1 MSSSLTT
8 TAPEAEVARRQTTG
22 EPALTYQPHVD
33 VYDTG
38 SGLTIRADI
47 PGASA
52 DSIDV
57 AFEDGVLAV
66 HAKAPARDLPG
77 RVLRQEYGIGDY
89 RRSFRL
95 GDGFDGAEITAEY
108 RRGVLS
114 IDVPRLAAVR
124 PRKVAVRV
132 ATASGSAC

>member
-1 MSSSLTT
+1 MRSSLTT
-8 TAPEAEVARRQTTG
+8 TVPSGPAQQVAG
-22 EPALTYQPHVD
+22 EPSLTYQPHVD
-33 VYDTG
+33 ICDTG
-38 SGLTIRADI
+38 GGLSIRADI
-47 PGASA
+47 PGACT

-57 AFEDGVLAV
+57 AFDDGVLAV
-66 HAKAPARDLPG
+66 HAKVPARELPG

-95 GDGFDGAEITAEY
+95 GDGFDGAQITAEY

-124 PRKVAVRV
+124 PRKVEVR
-132 ATASGSAC
+132 AAHG

>member
-1 MSSSLTT
+1 MSSLTT
-8 TAPEAEVARRQTTG
+8 TTPEVAGRQTVG

-33 VYDTG
+33 VCDTG
-38 SGLTIRADI
+38 GGLTIRADI

-52 DSIDV
+52 ESIDV

-66 HAKAPARDLPG
+66 HAKVPTRDLPG

-95 GDGFDGAEITAEY
+95 GDGFDGAGITAEY

-124 PRKVAVRV
+124 PRKVEVRV
-132 ATASGSAC
+132 ATR

>member
-1 MSSSLTT
+1 MNSSLTT
-8 TAPEAEVARRQTTG
+8 TTSNAASQQAGV
-22 EPALTYQPHVD
+22 EPALTYQPNVD
-33 VYDTG
+33 VCDTG
-38 SGLTIRADI
+38 GGLSILADI

-57 AFEDGVLAV
+57 AFEDGVLSVQAQV
-66 HAKAPARDLPG
+66 PSRDLPG

-95 GDGFDGAEITAEY
+95 GDGFDGAQITAEY

-124 PRKVAVRV
+124 PRKVEVRV
-132 ATASGSAC
+132 ATA

>member
-8 TAPEAEVARRQTTG
+8 TAPGVASQQTSG

-33 VYDTG
+33 VCDTG

-57 AFEDGVLAV
+57 AFEDGVLSV
-66 HAKAPARDLPG
+66 HAKVPSRDLPG

-95 GDGFDGAEITAEY
+95 GDGFDGAGVTAEY

-124 PRKVAVRV
+124 PRKVEVRV
-132 ATASGSAC
+132 ATA

>member
-8 TAPEAEVARRQTTG
+8 TVPSPASQQVGG
-22 EPALTYQPHVD
+22 EPSLTYQPHVD
-33 VYDTG
+33 VCDTG
-38 SGLTIRADI
+38 VGLSIRADI

-57 AFEDGVLAV
+57 AFEDGVLTV
-66 HAKAPARDLPG
+66 HAKVPARDLPG

-124 PRKVAVRV
+124 PRKVEVRV
-132 ATASGSAC
+132 ATA

>member
-1 MSSSLTT
+1 MNSSLTE
-8 TAPEAEVARRQTTG
+8 TAPAIAGRQTGG

-33 VYDTG
+33 VCDTG

-52 DSIDV
+52 ESIDV

-66 HAKAPARDLPG
+66 HAKVPARELPDH
-77 RVLRQEYGIGDY
+77 VLRQEYGIGDY

-95 GDGFDGAEITAEY
+95 GDGFDGAGITAEY

-124 PRKVAVRV
+124 PRKVEVRV
-132 ATASGSAC
+132 ATR

>member
-8 TAPEAEVARRQTTG
+8 TVPSTPGQSAAG
-22 EPALTYQPHVD
+22 EPSLTYQPHVD
-33 VYDTG
+33 ICDTG
-38 SGLTIRADI
+38 GGLSIRADL

-57 AFEDGVLAV
+57 AFDDGVLAV
-66 HAKAPARDLPG
+66 HAKVPARELPG

-95 GDGFDGAEITAEY
+95 GDGFDGTQITAEY

-124 PRKVAVRV
+124 PRKVEVR
-132 ATASGSAC
+132 ATHG

>member
-8 TAPEAEVARRQTTG
+8 SAPASAGQPTAG
-22 EPALTYQPHVD
+22 EPTLTYQPHVD
-33 VYDTG
+33 VCDTG

-52 DSIDV
+52 ESIDV
-57 AFEDGVLAV
+57 AFEEGVLAV
-66 HAKAPARDLPG
+66 HAKVPARDRPG
-77 RVLRQEYGIGDY
+77 RALRQEYGIGDY

-95 GDGFDGAEITAEY
+95 GEGFDGAGITAEY

-124 PRKVAVRV
+124 PRKVEVRV
-132 ATASGSAC
+132 ATS